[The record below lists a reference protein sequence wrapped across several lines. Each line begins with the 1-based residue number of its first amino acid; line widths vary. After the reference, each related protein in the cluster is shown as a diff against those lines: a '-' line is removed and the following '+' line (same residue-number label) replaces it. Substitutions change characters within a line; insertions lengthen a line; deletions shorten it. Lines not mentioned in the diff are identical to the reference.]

1 MKIVLSIV
9 SGDAVDTVSNTLIE
23 RNCKVTHIGSM
34 GGFRRRGN
42 STLIV
47 GVEESRVQDTLVALR
62 EACAKRKRS
71 DKPTVTIFVL
81 DAQIFQIW
89 VVGER

>member
-9 SGDAVDTVSNTLIE
+9 SVAAVDTVSNTLIE

-47 GVEESRVQDTLVALR
+47 GLEESRVQDTLVAIR

-71 DKPTVTIFVL
+71 DEHTVTTFVL
-81 DAQIFQIW
+81 DALIFQI
-89 VVGER
+89 